1 MKLDPELIRN
11 ILLDFEELHHYP
23 EPLVFSDNSKFNRAK
38 EYDTDIFIYHCK
50 LLSDAGFID
59 WNPNFIGDGSLY
71 NSFLN
76 GITYNGHQF
85 LESVRS
91 PLVWRETKNTAQKV
105 GVFSLNFLSQTASQI
120 ISNLATNPDLFLK

>member
-23 EPLVFSDNSKFNRAK
+23 TPLAFTDNSQFNRSK
-38 EYDTDIFIYHCK
+38 EYDVNVFIYHCK
-50 LLSDAGFID
+50 LLLDAGFID
-59 WNPNFIGDGSLY
+59 WKPNFVWGGKLY
-71 NSFLN
+71 NSFLY
-76 GITYNGHQF
+76 GITYEGHQF
-85 LESVRS
+85 LDSIRS
-91 PLVWRETKNTAQKV
+91 PEVWRETKTTAQKV